1 MASKFIREVV
11 CDCCNKQV
19 EDMLTGYIVRRVGGY
34 VYDLCNRCAQVV
46 ALDLSTLENEYAMT
60 NLHGGREPEDGEI

>member
-11 CDCCNKQV
+11 CDCCGKHI
-19 EDMLTGYIVRRVGGY
+19 EDMLTGYRVRRVGNK

-46 ALDLSTLENEYAMT
+46 AVDLANLETEYARQ
-60 NLHGGREPEDGEI
+60 NLTDGRDPEDGE